1 MATLFLPTSKPQPR
15 KLAAIFFNI
24 SFIFLVFLFLKAHLS
39 QSNFNHALNQHSNNP
54 SATIFNRLRTLPRLQ
69 TNECSDPHEHS
80 DLSSK
85 CSYVKAN
92 LNCNSRGYINYLQI
106 FYCNLGQ
113 FPVLGYA
120 VLALWLLVLFYLLGD
135 TASNYFCHSLKG
147 LSSILRLSPTIAG
160 VTLLSLGNGAPDFFA
175 SVASFTRSSGGAVG
189 LNSILGAAL
198 FVSTTVLGI
207 ISILVSPKKITVDK
221 VGFIRDVGFL
231 LFSLFS
237 LTVIIYIGKINLWGS
252 ICYISIYIIY
262 VCAVSVPHFMNK
274 REKKEVAESS
284 DDLARADSFK
294 LLLGSVDRKKEETEV
309 TEQAG
314 VAEDEMNKREKKE
327 EVAESS
333 DDLARADSSKL
344 LLGSVD
350 RKKGETEVTEQAGVA
365 EDEMEDPE
373 SFDEVSLNCT
383 YLGKFLKALEL
394 PLSLPRRLTIP
405 IVSEEKWSKPYA
417 VISVTLAP
425 LVFATAC
432 DTQLENLSKDS
443 NLIKYLS
450 AAIAGFVLGCVTC
463 VKTKSS
469 SPPKKCLFAWLAGGF
484 AMSVLWIYII
494 ADELVSLLNSLGHII
509 GVSPS
514 ILGLTVL
521 AWGNSIGDL
530 IANSVMALNG
540 EDGVQIAIS
549 GCYAGPVFNTLM
561 GLGLPL
567 VLSAWSEYPLSY
579 EIPKDLSLYKTLLFL
594 TAGLLWALVILPNR
608 NMKLD
613 RVLGTGL
620 LAIYLSFLFIRI
632 ATAIGVINL

>member
-1 MATLFLPTSKPQPR
+1 MATFFFPTSKPQPR
-15 KLAAIFFNI
+15 KLAAIFINI
-24 SFIFLVFLFLKAHLS
+24 SFIFLIFLFLKAYLS
-39 QSNFNHALNQHSNNP
+39 ASNSNHSLNQYFHGS
-54 SATIFNRLRTLPRLQ
+54 SATIFKRPRTLPQLQ
-69 TNECSDPHEHS
+69 TNECSDLHEHS
-80 DLSSK
+80 GLISK
-85 CSYVKAN
+85 CSYVKTN

-120 VLALWLLVLFYLLGD
+120 LLTLWLLVLFYLLGD
-135 TASNYFCHSLKG
+135 TASNYFCHSLEG

-175 SVASFTRSSGGAVG
+175 SVASFTRSSGGVVG
-189 LNSILGAAL
+189 LNSILGGAL
-198 FVSTTVLGI
+198 FVSSSVLGI

-221 VGFIRDVGFL
+221 VSFIRDVGFL

-252 ICYISIYIIY
+252 ICYISIYVIY
-262 VCAVSVPHFMNK
+262 VGAVSVPHFINK
-274 REKKEVAESS
+274 REKIEEVAVLSN
-284 DDLARADSFK
+284 DLALADSSIP
-294 LLLGSVDRKKEETEV
+294 LLGFVDSEKGETKV
-309 TEQAG
+309 AEQAG
-314 VAEDEMNKREKKE
+314 A
-327 EVAESS
+327 
-333 DDLARADSSKL
+333 
-344 LLGSVD
+344 
-350 RKKGETEVTEQAGVA
+350 A
-365 EDEMEDPE
+365 EDEMEDPV

-383 YLGKFLKALEL
+383 YLRKFLNALEL
-394 PLSLPRRLTIP
+394 PLSLPRTLTIP

-425 LVFATAC
+425 LVFAAVC
-432 DTQLENLSKDS
+432 DTQLEDLSKNS
-443 NLIKYLS
+443 NLIEYLL
-450 AAIAGFVLGCVTC
+450 AAIAGFVLGCITC

-484 AMSVLWIYII
+484 AMSVLWTYII
-494 ADELVSLLNSLGHII
+494 ADELVSLLYSLGHII

-530 IANSVMALNG
+530 IANSAMALNGG

-549 GCYAGPVFNTLM
+549 GCYAGPMFNTLM

-579 EIPKDLSLYKTLLFL
+579 EIPKDHSLYETLLFL

-613 RVLGTGL
+613 KVLGSGL
-620 LAIYLSFLFIRI
+620 LAIYLCFLFIRI
-632 ATAIGVINL
+632 AAAIVAVNL